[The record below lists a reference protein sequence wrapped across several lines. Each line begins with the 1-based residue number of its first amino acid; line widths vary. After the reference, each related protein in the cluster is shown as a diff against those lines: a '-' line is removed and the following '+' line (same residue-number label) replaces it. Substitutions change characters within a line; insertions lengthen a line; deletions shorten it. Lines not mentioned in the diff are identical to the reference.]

1 MMNETD
7 VGGEGENQRHIFWGM
22 RSKEQGVGKKR
33 VGIEYTLQFKRYV
46 THRVTNKKKGRIER
60 SLGAII
66 MLQ

>member
-33 VGIEYTLQFKRYV
+33 VGIEYIL
-46 THRVTNKKKGRIER
+46 
-60 SLGAII
+60 
-66 MLQ
+66 

>member
-33 VGIEYTLQFKRYV
+33 VGIEYTLQFKEV
-46 THRVTNKKKGRIER
+46 CKWMCTLHRSTIHTCLWK
-60 SLGAII
+60 
-66 MLQ
+66 

>member
-46 THRVTNKKKGRIER
+46 NGCVHFIEALFKHVYG
-60 SLGAII
+60 SK
-66 MLQ
+66 